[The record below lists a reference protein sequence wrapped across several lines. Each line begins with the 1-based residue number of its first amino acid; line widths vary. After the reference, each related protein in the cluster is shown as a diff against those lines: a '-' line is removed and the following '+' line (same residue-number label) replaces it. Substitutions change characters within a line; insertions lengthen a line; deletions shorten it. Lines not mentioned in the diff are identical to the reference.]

1 MFIKMMILSCT
12 FKVRLNRYIL
22 ELKIVTVNESAVI
35 GEYWKVKL
43 KTAIY
48 IYYASSCVGNCNR
61 FDEKIF
67 TYNLDGEVAIVN
79 VVTAICCVID
89 HNMRTN
95 VEGRS

>member
-1 MFIKMMILSCT
+1 M
-12 FKVRLNRYIL
+12 KVQYI
-22 ELKIVTVNESAVI
+22 EYLKVN
-35 GEYWKVKL
+35 L
-43 KTAIY
+43 KTAVHK
-48 IYYASSCVGNCNR
+48 YYASSCVGCHR